1 MVREDKHASRRL
13 SEIISVLNKHHILT
27 GLTPVKLR
35 EILEDLGPTYVKFG
49 QIMSMRSDM
58 IPHEYCK
65 ELEKLR
71 TDVTPLAYDEV
82 KHIIEEE
89 LKQPIQE
96 VFSSINKEPLGSAS
110 IAQVH
115 EAFLLSGEKVVVKV
129 QRPYIYE
136 TMEADIK
143 LLRQACK
150 ILKLATGTGDLLDFR
165 AVIEELWRTS
175 QIEMDFFKE
184 ADNIDH
190 FALCNQDINYI
201 LVPHV
206 YHEYT
211 TRHIIVMNDVGNL
224 QIDHVNEL
232 KNLGYDIDDIA
243 KKTAENFVKQIL
255 DDGFFHADPHPGNIH
270 VTDNKIAWIDFG
282 MMGTVT
288 PSTQQILTKG
298 IKAVLDDDIYDLEE
312 AFLMLTKPE
321 QKINEGQLIYQ
332 LNMIV
337 EKYKQRNFGDFDF
350 GPLIEG
356 CIEIVKT
363 NKIAV
368 PADLTLLLR
377 AMLTINGT
385 LGEISPTCNL
395 IEILA
400 NHMRIKWQKELDLK
414 TQMMH
419 IIQSLYTS
427 SKKGIATPSIVYDL
441 LKLAKNGHITLNIK
455 ENKSDRDL
463 RLEKHN
469 WNHIVIAIVSGF
481 FYLSASILTLSPLE
495 HNVFGMP
502 LLSFIGYVVGTILV
516 VMLLWRLEHDQD

>member
-1 MVREDKHASRRL
+1 
-13 SEIISVLNKHHILT
+13 
-27 GLTPVKLR
+27 
-35 EILEDLGPTYVKFG
+35 
-49 QIMSMRSDM
+49 
-58 IPHEYCK
+58 
-65 ELEKLR
+65 
-71 TDVTPLAYDEV
+71 
-82 KHIIEEE
+82 
-89 LKQPIQE
+89 PIQE

-150 ILKLATGTGDLLDFR
+150 ILKLVTGTGDLLDFR

-211 TRHIIVMNDVGNL
+211 TRHLIVMNDVGNL

-495 HNVFGMP
+495 HSVFGMP

-516 VMLLWRLEHDQD
+516 VMLLWRLEHDQN

>member
-27 GLTPVKLR
+27 ALTPVKLR

-211 TRHIIVMNDVGNL
+211 TRHLIVMNDVGNL

-232 KNLGYDIDDIA
+232 KNLG
-243 KKTAENFVKQIL
+243 
-255 DDGFFHADPHPGNIH
+255 
-270 VTDNKIAWIDFG
+270 
-282 MMGTVT
+282 
-288 PSTQQILTKG
+288 
-298 IKAVLDDDIYDLEE
+298 
-312 AFLMLTKPE
+312 
-321 QKINEGQLIYQ
+321 
-332 LNMIV
+332 
-337 EKYKQRNFGDFDF
+337 
-350 GPLIEG
+350 
-356 CIEIVKT
+356 
-363 NKIAV
+363 
-368 PADLTLLLR
+368 
-377 AMLTINGT
+377 
-385 LGEISPTCNL
+385 
-395 IEILA
+395 
-400 NHMRIKWQKELDLK
+400 
-414 TQMMH
+414 
-419 IIQSLYTS
+419 
-427 SKKGIATPSIVYDL
+427 
-441 LKLAKNGHITLNIK
+441 
-455 ENKSDRDL
+455 
-463 RLEKHN
+463 
-469 WNHIVIAIVSGF
+469 
-481 FYLSASILTLSPLE
+481 
-495 HNVFGMP
+495 
-502 LLSFIGYVVGTILV
+502 
-516 VMLLWRLEHDQD
+516 

>member
-1 MVREDKHASRRL
+1 
-13 SEIISVLNKHHILT
+13 
-27 GLTPVKLR
+27 
-35 EILEDLGPTYVKFG
+35 
-49 QIMSMRSDM
+49 
-58 IPHEYCK
+58 
-65 ELEKLR
+65 
-71 TDVTPLAYDEV
+71 
-82 KHIIEEE
+82 
-89 LKQPIQE
+89 
-96 VFSSINKEPLGSAS
+96 
-110 IAQVH
+110 
-115 EAFLLSGEKVVVKV
+115 
-129 QRPYIYE
+129 
-136 TMEADIK
+136 
-143 LLRQACK
+143 
-150 ILKLATGTGDLLDFR
+150 
-165 AVIEELWRTS
+165 
-175 QIEMDFFKE
+175 
-184 ADNIDH
+184 
-190 FALCNQDINYI
+190 
-201 LVPHV
+201 
-206 YHEYT
+206 
-211 TRHIIVMNDVGNL
+211 
-224 QIDHVNEL
+224 
-232 KNLGYDIDDIA
+232 
-243 KKTAENFVKQIL
+243 
-255 DDGFFHADPHPGNIH
+255 
-270 VTDNKIAWIDFG
+270 
-282 MMGTVT
+282 MGTVT